1 MVLVKVNDS
10 EFVELVLAITT
21 SVATDSNA
29 TTAGLVLFKKDDSV
43 GNGEELT
50 LGDLEN
56 LDITPGQ
63 IKLVQGADLGSG
75 RQADVDLLKK
85 TLTQVYWAAAKK
97 EVTSQAEP
105 KTTTTV
111 VEQEKPA
118 IEEAQTTINNLST
131 LSMLVRPGEEI
142 EFAYEGGSTPG
153 RKRRVKVISVIND
166 EIKALD
172 LETNQEKTYRISR
185 IKGGVTLFAAS
196 APQQEMPAKAVT
208 PVVQEKEPEV
218 METKELGAADETS
231 PEAKPAVAQ
240 EEKQEEQ
247 PIVLTP
253 PPPKKEESIL
263 SGLENVDFSTL
274 NDINVDDESLDPH
287 IQDALNNICGL
298 GD

>member
-1 MVLVKVNDS
+1 M
-10 EFVELVLAITT
+10 
-21 SVATDSNA
+21 
-29 TTAGLVLFKKDDSV
+29 
-43 GNGEELT
+43 
-50 LGDLEN
+50 
-56 LDITPGQ
+56 
-63 IKLVQGADLGSG
+63 
-75 RQADVDLLKK
+75 
-85 TLTQVYWAAAKK
+85 
-97 EVTSQAEP
+97 
-105 KTTTTV
+105 
-111 VEQEKPA
+111 
-118 IEEAQTTINNLST
+118 
-131 LSMLVRPGEEI
+131 
-142 EFAYEGGSTPG
+142 
-153 RKRRVKVISVIND
+153 
-166 EIKALD
+166 
-172 LETNQEKTYRISR
+172 
-185 IKGGVTLFAAS
+185 FAAS